1 MSRLTRDGTAEPV
14 SRDQILRH
22 AQGQGNI
29 HLIPCSADHEQVWQP
44 YPVDPYYVMTTHTI
58 HACNLINIHT
68 YILHIESSLDRLIN
82 SVDRSYFGSKLRQSR
97 LRVIFNTYTPVRA
110 AEGGQRN
117 EVRSRSNLD
126 LAPSLGAPLLN
137 RRSTSRQSSLP
148 KNRYCQKTATNYL
161 LYQSM
166 NRAYTEG
173 APELSLRFTSIS
185 LLKRFMK
192 ARQLHQCMVSRAL
205 FGGVENTSKLVYSSD
220 SQLLFCCPD
229 PRKKTSTR
237 VYCFQHVAPVFVL
250 LLVRSR
256 WCVFFLFAVE
266 SVRTTEST

>member
-58 HACNLINIHT
+58 
-68 YILHIESSLDRLIN
+68 LHMESSLDRLIN

-220 SQLLFCCPD
+220 SQLLF
-229 PRKKTSTR
+229 
-237 VYCFQHVAPVFVL
+237 
-250 LLVRSR
+250 
-256 WCVFFLFAVE
+256 
-266 SVRTTEST
+266 